1 MTWTKLVESLSLLFN
16 SYVKKYAVSF
26 VLKTIGVT
34 GGIWASIVSFVLTKI
49 FMFEKAKL
57 EEAARLADQAKKDK
71 EILDKYKEAIKNNAP
86 EQTIIDLETD
96 LLNGGRKP

>member
-34 GGIWASIVSFVLTKI
+34 GGIWTKVVSFVLTKI
-49 FMFEKAKL
+49 FIFYKSKAD
-57 EEAARLADQAKKDK
+57 EAARLADQAKKDK
-71 EILDKYKEAIKNNAP
+71 EILDKYKEAIKNNAT
-86 EQTIIDLETD
+86 EQALIDLEEQ
-96 LLNGGRKP
+96 LLNGGRK